1 MNPSTL
7 GSHELGADVR
17 FFECNRERRS
27 LRGDLRGVG
36 LRIILAMDAT
46 EIIRTIDAEIAGLE
60 KAPALLK
67 GHTTIAKRGRPV
79 SSKPVATL
87 KPERREMS
95 AEGRA
100 RIAGA

>member
-36 LRIILAMDAT
+36 LYNSR
-46 EIIRTIDAEIAGLE
+46 
-60 KAPALLK
+60 
-67 GHTTIAKRGRPV
+67 HGRDRDHPDY
-79 SSKPVATL
+79 
-87 KPERREMS
+87 
-95 AEGRA
+95 
-100 RIAGA
+100 